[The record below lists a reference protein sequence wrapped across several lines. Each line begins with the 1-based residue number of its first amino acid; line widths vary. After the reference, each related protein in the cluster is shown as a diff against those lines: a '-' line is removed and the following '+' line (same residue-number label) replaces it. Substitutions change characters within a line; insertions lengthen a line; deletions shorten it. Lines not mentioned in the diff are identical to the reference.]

1 MITSKQLEEACCYDV
16 SLPFLFLF
24 LFCPVLFVGLGW
36 AEFGIGILM
45 RLMSSRLKR
54 DREIMFAW
62 VSFTRLSVWYLGLE
76 NVAGRK

>member
-36 AEFGIGILM
+36 AEFGIGI
-45 RLMSSRLKR
+45 
-54 DREIMFAW
+54 
-62 VSFTRLSVWYLGLE
+62 
-76 NVAGRK
+76 